1 MLLFEMEQIV
11 KSSTFFSNLTEGLIL
26 CFFFLQEGIDYLES
40 EGKTKLLEMQGLK
53 DPEPAQNSLKR
64 DGTMAVTAKV
74 NCNEIS

>member
-1 MLLFEMEQIV
+1 MI
-11 KSSTFFSNLTEGLIL
+11 IL
-26 CFFFLQEGIDYLES
+26 CFFLQEGIDYLES

-74 NCNEIS
+74 NNKSLEL